1 MSSNL
6 PVVQVAVHD
15 GKPTVTSLQVA
26 EAFGKE
32 HKNVIADIRNLLVS
46 KEFNE
51 LNFQPVDYFD
61 SKGEARPAYRLTR
74 DGFMILAMGYTGAK
88 AMALKEAYIAE
99 FNRMEAELANRPSI
113 ALPDFTDPAAAAIA
127 WAEQYKAKALAQQQ
141 LALAAP
147 KAEVYDAVVADR
159 RLTLNVF
166 CRRLRGVNLLKVKES
181 LMNCG
186 VLYRAV
192 GGRVYRVYAKYRNT
206 HFEEKFDNAT
216 GNCTILV
223 LEEGQK
229 LLTNLY
235 NTGQLIMK
243 QGYVHNGSGVAES

>member
-1 MSSNL
+1 MSTNL

-32 HKNVIADIRNLLVS
+32 HKEVLRDIRNLKVS
-46 KEFNE
+46 KGFDER
-51 LNFQPVDYFD
+51 NFAPVKYYD
-61 SKGEARPAYRLTR
+61 SKGESRPMLRMTR

-99 FNRMEAELANRPSI
+99 FNRMEAELANRPYP

-127 WAEQYKAKALAQQQ
+127 WAEQYKAKALAEQQ

-159 RLTLNVF
+159 RLTLNAF

-181 LMNCG
+181 LLACG
-186 VLYRAV
+186 VLYRSV

-206 HFEEKFDNAT
+206 HFEEKFDSAT
-216 GNCTILV
+216 GGCTVLV

-235 NTGQLIMK
+235 NSGQLIMK
-243 QGYVHNGSGVAES
+243 QGYDHYGSGVAE

>member
-1 MSSNL
+1 M
-6 PVVQVAVHD
+6 
-15 GKPTVTSLQVA
+15 TSLQVA
-26 EAFGKE
+26 EAFGKD
-32 HKNVIADIRNLLVS
+32 HDRVLKDIRNLSVS
-46 KEFNE
+46 KDFGVVNFNE
-51 LNFQPVDYFD
+51 TPYVHPQN
-61 SKGEARPAYRLTR
+61 GETYVMYRLTR
-74 DGFMILAMGYTGAK
+74 NGFMILAMGYTGAK

-99 FNRMEAELANRPSI
+99 FDRMEAELAKRASI

-141 LALAAP
+141 LALAAAR
-147 KAEVYDAVVADR
+147 AEVYDAVVADR

-216 GNCTILV
+216 GNCTIIV